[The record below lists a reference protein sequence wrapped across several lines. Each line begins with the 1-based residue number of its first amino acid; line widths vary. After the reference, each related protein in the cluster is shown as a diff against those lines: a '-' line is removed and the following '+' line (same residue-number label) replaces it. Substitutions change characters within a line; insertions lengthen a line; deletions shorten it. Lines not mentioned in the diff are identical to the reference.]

1 MLRMYI
7 HMYVCYVQ
15 YVCVYIVYT
24 LYIHNVY
31 TMHIYTHTHTYIC
44 VCVCVC
50 VYSFYMHACSVTS
63 VVSDSATLWTIAHQA
78 PLSWDSPGKNTR
90 VGCHSLL

>member
-1 MLRMYI
+1 MYI

-31 TMHIYTHTHTYIC
+31 TIHIYTHTHTYMY

-50 VYSFYMHACSVTS
+50 IPFTRMHAQSLQLCL
-63 VVSDSATLWTIAHQA
+63 TLQ
-78 PLSWDSPGKNTR
+78 PYGL
-90 VGCHSLL
+90 